1 MATNQ
6 TRDEEEVLK
15 RPQNQEGTR
24 EPTVNEN
31 EPDTSE
37 RQPGPVSI
45 RKFAGSNLTFD
56 LDTLEGID
64 GGGDLG

>member
-1 MATNQ
+1 MSDQ
-6 TRDEEEVLK
+6 LRDEEEVLK
-15 RPQNQEGTR
+15 RDRSEGSKR

-37 RQPGPVSI
+37 PQPEPVSI
-45 RKFAGSNLTFD
+45 GKFSENITFD
-56 LDTLEGID
+56 VETLEGFN

>member
-1 MATNQ
+1 MSDQ
-6 TRDEEEVLK
+6 LRDEEEVLK
-15 RPQNQEGTR
+15 RDRSEGNKR

-37 RQPGPVSI
+37 PQPGPVSI
-45 RKFAGSNLTFD
+45 GKFSENITFD
-56 LDTLEGID
+56 VETLEGFN